1 MAMMEFPYPCQELP
15 EEQQEY
21 VRTNFP
27 PMPAY
32 DLVRYDVYGNEFGM
46 PRFPRRFAEKLAARI
61 YNLEVRSDDI
71 WVVSYPKTGTSLTLE
86 MVWLMVN
93 NKVSGEVG
101 IQHTHLGGNKG
112 KTPLY
117 CWAAR
122 EHVATIILCS
132 D

>member
-1 MAMMEFPYPCQELP
+1 MAMMELPYPCQELP

-86 MVWLMVN
+86 MVWLLVN
-93 NKVSGEVG
+93 NKVSGYNTYTYILGVTRAKNRYTAG
-101 IQHTHLGGNKG
+101 QHV
-112 KTPLY
+112 PY
-117 CWAAR
+117 
-122 EHVATIILCS
+122 TIILCS

>member
-1 MAMMEFPYPCQELP
+1 MAMMELPYPCQELP

-32 DLVRYDVYGNEFGM
+32 DLVRYNVYGNEFGM

-93 NKVSGEVG
+93 NKVSGYNTYTYILGVTRAINRYTAG
-101 IQHTHLGGNKG
+101 QHGTYTK
-112 KTPLY
+112 
-117 CWAAR
+117 
-122 EHVATIILCS
+122 ILCS

>member
-1 MAMMEFPYPCQELP
+1 MAMMELPYPCEELP

-93 NKVSGEVG
+93 NKVSGYNTYTY
-101 IQHTHLGGNKG
+101 ILGVTRAQNRYTAGQ
-112 KTPLY
+112 
-117 CWAAR
+117 
-122 EHVATIILCS
+122 HVATIILCS

>member
-1 MAMMEFPYPCQELP
+1 MAMMKLPYQCQELP

-93 NKVSGEVG
+93 NKVGDIRYS
-101 IQHTHLGGNKG
+101 I
-112 KTPLY
+112 
-117 CWAAR
+117 
-122 EHVATIILCS
+122 
-132 D
+132 